1 AAAAQPQSGS
11 RLCEDRCGRDAECEF
26 VVWRLHAIEQSAER
40 SAHQP
45 DWVYFASV
53 QYAGGAAIFAWTS
66 SENEVSN
73 ESASGGCVGSGRLDP
88 ASYAAS
94 LLSVD
99 RTRCDVTS
107 PC

>member
-11 RLCEDRCGRDAECEF
+11 RLCEDRCGRHAECEF

-53 QYAGGAAIFAWTS
+53 QYAGGAAIFTWAP

-73 ESASGGCVGSGRLDP
+73 ESASGGCVGSGLPRSRVMLRVC
-88 ASYAAS
+88 
-94 LLSVD
+94 SVWIGPGA
-99 RTRCDVTS
+99 T
-107 PC
+107 